1 MKIAAGK
8 MRHLVRIERPVADT
22 SLDGAGSGIWAFV
35 AETRAEVQD
44 ELPSRALER
53 QTNGV
58 TMATGQSRVRMRWR
72 AGITPDMRFL
82 ICRRQGGVLIVERIV
97 QIVTGPAELGR
108 RDGLEFM
115 VEEYRP
121 AGNPA

>member
-1 MKIAAGK
+1 
-8 MRHLVRIERPVADT
+8 MRHVIRIERPVADT
-22 SLDGAGSGIWAFV
+22 SLDGAGSGSWAFV

-53 QTNGV
+53 QTSGV
-58 TMATGQSRVRMRWR
+58 TMATGQSRVRMQWR
-72 AGITPDMRFL
+72 PGITPDMRFL
-82 ICRRQGGVLIVERIV
+82 ICRRQAGALIVERIV